1 MKVERDMLVAI
12 LLGIIVLIG
21 ALQALQ
27 LTGLKNGTGA
37 GTSVATSAPAAAAA
51 ASPAASS
58 PSAPAKQASVPSSL
72 QNLPNMVGGC

>member
-1 MKVERDMLVAI
+1 MLRMKIERDLLVAL

-21 ALQALQ
+21 ALQAMQ
-27 LTGLKNGTGA
+27 LTGLKNGAATG
-37 GTSVATSAPAAAAA
+37 VASAPATAA